1 MNNKTDIKIQPER
14 GVSPRRKYNRNRQKP
29 IQTYRFWIQVAVV
42 LLCLWIGVEFYNFIK
57 YLETGGLSGS
67 AHRPPGVEGFL
78 PISSLMSLSLFFIS
92 GDIHPVHPAGFFIL
106 LAAVIVSFV
115 IGKSFCSWLCPF
127 GWLSEL
133 LGDIGE
139 KLFKRKIK
147 IPNWLDY
154 PLRSLKYLLLL
165 FFVYSIFF
173 LMTEA
178 SLRSFLDSPYNIV
191 ADIKMYYFFVDI
203 SQLALIIVAALFFL
217 SIPIRNFWCRYL
229 CPYGALLGVTALL
242 SPLKIKRNIDT
253 CIDCTRC
260 AKVCPSFIK
269 VDKIDTVLSDECT
282 SCLKCIDICPVADT
296 LDIKPVYS
304 DKIIPKKLAI
314 YGVASLFVIITGLG
328 MLTGNWNNNIK
339 TEEYLFHQKNQYS
352 YGHPTGTN
360 DIKNLNKE
368 TEEQQ
373 KSDN

>member
-1 MNNKTDIKIQPER
+1 MNNKTDIKISPEKEEKS
-14 GVSPRRKYNRNRQKP
+14 GGKYIRNRQKP

-42 LLCLWIGVEFYNFIK
+42 LLCLWIGVEFYNFVK
-57 YLETGGLSGS
+57 YLDTGGLAGS
-67 AHRPPGVEGFL
+67 AYRPPGVEGFL
-78 PISSLMSLSLFFIS
+78 PISSLMSLYLFVIS
-92 GDIHPVHPAGFFIL
+92 GDIHPVHPAGLFIL
-106 LAAVIVSFV
+106 LAAIIVSFV

-154 PLRSLKYLLLL
+154 PLRSLKYLLLI

-178 SLRSFLDSPYNIV
+178 SLRSFLDSPYNVV
-191 ADIKMYYFFVDI
+191 ADIKMYYFFADI
-203 SQLALIIVAALFFL
+203 SQLALIIVAAIFFL

-242 SPLKIKRNIDT
+242 SPLKIKRNIES
-253 CIDCTRC
+253 CIDCTKC

-269 VDKIDTVLSDECT
+269 VDKINTVLSDECT
-282 SCLKCIDICPVADT
+282 SCLKCIDSCPVADT
-296 LDIKPVYS
+296 LDIKPIYS
-304 DKIIPKKLAI
+304 NRIISKKLVI
-314 YGVASLFVIITGLG
+314 YGVASMFVIITGLG
-328 MLTGNWNNNIK
+328 MLTGNWNNNIE
-339 TEEYLFHQKNQYS
+339 TEEYLFHQKYLFS
-352 YGHPTGTN
+352 YGHPTGTREI
-360 DIKNLNKE
+360 DALNKK
-368 TEEQQ
+368 TEEL
-373 KSDN
+373 KNIDN